1 MARIVLI
8 HRHGSVIPSVPEAVQ
23 KGDTFQWVIHGQLQ
37 PLSIALGH
45 AVKATDGSWMIES
58 CALADA
64 SAQ

>member
-1 MARIVLI
+1 MAVIVLI
-8 HRHGSVIPSVPEAVQ
+8 HRGDLVIPAVPESVQ
-23 KGDTFQWVIHGQLQ
+23 KGDTFQWVVHGELQ

-45 AVKATDGSWMIES
+45 AVKAADGSWMIES